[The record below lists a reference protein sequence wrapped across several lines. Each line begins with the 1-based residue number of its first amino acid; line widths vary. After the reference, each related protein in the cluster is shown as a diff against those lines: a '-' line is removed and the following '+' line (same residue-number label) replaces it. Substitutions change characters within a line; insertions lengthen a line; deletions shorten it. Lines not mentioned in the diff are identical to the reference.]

1 MKKSYIVGGAAIL
14 LLLGIAGYFYF
25 QPEPPAPV
33 PAPPP
38 LVVKPVEVPAP
49 EPAPPPPPPPAP
61 EVTKTEVEPR
71 WITLIKENKP
81 SAKTS
86 QARTS
91 AADANWKKARES
103 LGEDVTKKIEAFGYS
118 GGA

>member
-1 MKKSYIVGGAAIL
+1 MKKSYIVGGLIVL
-14 LLLGIAGYFYF
+14 SLLGAVSYFYF
-25 QPEPPAPV
+25 KPEPPV
-33 PAPPP
+33 PFPPPP
-38 LVVKPVEVPAP
+38 LAVKPVEVPAP

-61 EVTKTEVEPR
+61 EVAKTEVEPR

-91 AADANWKKARES
+91 VADTNWKKAREP
-103 LGEDVTKKIEAFGYS
+103 LGEDVTKKIEAFGYK